1 MFVVGEERREAAFWL
16 FLPMDLSQAQKQL
29 AVALESRYGSR
40 EGTLIADWV
49 MEHLTGLRRL
59 DRLVRKT
66 EVFSAGAL
74 RLYERYTAELVAGRP
89 VQYVL
94 GESWFGGLKF
104 YVDERVLI
112 PRPETEELVDWVLAE
127 AGEALTGGT
136 IGGGDAVIGEGASA
150 QARPV
155 ALDVGTGSGC
165 IAITLARGLPDAA
178 VYAVDVN
185 DGALSVARR
194 NAGELEAPVRFLEM
208 NFLDASTWEQLPRV
222 RWLVSNPPYIPASE
236 RHTMAPHVVD
246 AEPALALFVPDEDAL
261 VFYRALGAFARK
273 RLVAGGA
280 LYAEIHEEMG
290 PAVREVLIQQGA
302 LAVMVRKDL
311 QGKDRMVKAIW

>member
-1 MFVVGEERREAAFWL
+1 
-16 FLPMDLSQAQKQL
+16 MDLLQAQRQL
-29 AVALESRYGSR
+29 VVALEGRYGSR
-40 EGTLIADWV
+40 EGALIADWV
-49 MEHLTGLRRL
+49 MEHLTGLRKL

-66 EVFSAGAL
+66 EDFSAAAL
-74 RLYERYTAELVAGRP
+74 RLYDRYTAELVAGRP

-127 AGEALTGGT
+127 T
-136 IGGGDAVIGEGASA
+136 GDAVTGADTAA
-150 QARPV
+150 QGRPAV
-155 ALDVGTGSGC
+155 LDVGTGSGC

-178 VYAVDVN
+178 VYAVDVSA
-185 DGALSVARR
+185 GALTVAKR
-194 NAGELEAPVRFLEM
+194 NAGELEAAVRFLEL
-208 NFLDASTWEQLPRV
+208 NFLDDSSWERLPAV
-222 RWLVSNPPYIPASE
+222 RWLVSNPPYIPARE

-261 VFYRALGAFARK
+261 VFYRVLGMFAKK

-280 LYAEIHEEMG
+280 LYAEIHEELG
-290 PAVREVLIQQGA
+290 AAVTGILIQQGA
-302 LAVMVRKDL
+302 LEVIVRKDL
-311 QGKDRMVKAIW
+311 QGKDRMVKATW